1 MLSAYLTLKF
11 EKFFIVNMIVVIT
24 RSEVIQSVPPI
35 WKHIRT
41 HFSFFLN
48 HICQKVTPDLKS
60 LGKKLSD
67 GTLKPRGGR
76 AGNIFFFGI

>member
-11 EKFFIVNMIVVIT
+11 ENFFIVNQPVVNMIVLIT

-41 HFSFFLN
+41 HFSFLFKP
-48 HICQKVTPDLKS
+48 HMSKS
-60 LGKKLSD
+60 N
-67 GTLKPRGGR
+67 P
-76 AGNIFFFGI
+76 